1 MSKIFIANPFA
12 GSSYETDFATLVSVV
27 KGTCI
32 VSLAD
37 SDRFIELG
45 LSENLMLRIEGGEGL
60 TVRATLISTLN
71 PGEVSP
77 VRLQL
82 IAEGEEPL
90 GIALMMEFNSQRA
103 KSRQILSSKDG
114 VLACG

>member
-82 IAEGEEPL
+82 IAEGEEPSAAVIERRL
-90 GIALMMEFNSQRA
+90 HSL
-103 KSRQILSSKDG
+103 RQVYAI
-114 VLACG
+114 